1 MTSQNSLFCG
11 DCSCKAGIF
20 KALPDAEFELICK
33 NRFEV
38 KFNAGEI
45 IFKQGSS
52 LTHLVC
58 ITSGLG
64 KIYFEGIEKKNLI
77 LRLAKASELIGGPGM
92 FVDARHYYSL
102 GAVEETSVCLIDI
115 ACYRE
120 AVFKNKTLAFEVMKR
135 ESQHRIELYEK
146 LVNLTQK
153 QMPGRIA
160 EALLYLSREIYNGPK
175 FSCTLSRQELA
186 DLTAMSKE
194 SSIRILK
201 DFRDE
206 NYIRLEGNDFE
217 LLDVPALENISHFG

>member
-1 MTSQNSLFCG
+1 MNEKDIISCG

-20 KALPDAEFELICK
+20 KILSDDEFGLICR
-33 NRFEV
+33 NRLEV
-38 KFNAGEI
+38 SFNAGEI

-58 ITSGLG
+58 ITSGLA
-64 KIYFEGIEKKNLI
+64 KVYFKGVEKKNLI
-77 LRLAKASELIGGPGM
+77 LRLARASELIGGPGM

-102 GAVEETSVCLIDI
+102 GAVEDTTVCLIDI
-115 ACYRE
+115 ASYRE
-120 AVFKNKTLAFEVMKR
+120 AVFRNKSLAFEVMKR

-160 EALLYLSREIYNGPK
+160 EVLLYLSKEIYKGTK
-175 FSCTLSRQELA
+175 FSCTISRQELA
-186 DLTAMSKE
+186 DLAAMSKE

-201 DFRDE
+201 DFKDE
-206 NYIRLEGNDFE
+206 GFLRLDGNEFE
-217 LLDVPALENISHFG
+217 ILDVPALEHICQTG